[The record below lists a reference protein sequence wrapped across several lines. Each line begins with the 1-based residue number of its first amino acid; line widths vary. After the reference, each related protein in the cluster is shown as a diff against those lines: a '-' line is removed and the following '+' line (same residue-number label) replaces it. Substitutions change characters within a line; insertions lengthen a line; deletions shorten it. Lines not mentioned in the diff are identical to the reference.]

1 MRIVL
6 FLFLFTT
13 SVSTAVAQGQE
24 AVSPREHVKMKATS
38 FPIVEVDQSTLRLTK
53 ANTVTGIFVI
63 KNSRVKRALSFKV
76 TTRNPKLA

>member
-6 FLFLFTT
+6 FLFLFTF

-24 AVSPREHVKMKATS
+24 AASHPEQKVKATT
-38 FPIVEVDQSTLRLTK
+38 FPIVEVDQSTLRLTQ
-53 ANTVTGIFVI
+53 ANAVTGIFVI